1 MGAGDVGSSPVSA
14 NVSADTLIRLQNLF
28 RYFFFF
34 EEVVQTPILHGT
46 FRKMLYILFF
56 FLLNS
61 Y

>member
-34 EEVVQTPILHGT
+34 FEEVVQTPILHGT
-46 FRKMLYILFF
+46 TIF

>member
-34 EEVVQTPILHGT
+34 LKKL
-46 FRKMLYILFF
+46 FRHQYYMGRLGKCYTYYFF
-56 FLLNS
+56 S

>member
-46 FRKMLYILFF
+46 TIF